1 MPSIDRRKPFK
12 AALAALGE
20 TQTAFAEKHDVTLQ
34 HLQLVAKGGRDSIPL
49 EAAIDELIARAEHVT
64 AMPAAASRP
73 TAA

>member
-20 TQTAFAEKHDVTLQ
+20 TQT
-34 HLQLVAKGGRDSIPL
+34 
-49 EAAIDELIARAEHVT
+49 AIDELIARAEHVT